1 MSDKNYMSWDGGG
14 DDPPNTDVIVDPIA
28 AGWAKGSW
36 QDSAK
41 FHKRQGMIFKRI
53 IVVDGGTEDA
63 VDANNGCNDNAFI
76 DFTVSAGDVRVL
88 TLKGGSSRNYF
99 SHWVVIRHGPVVD
112 IEIGDWSSFNLSRS
126 RDNHFHN
133 WQADDNGPITYAYR
147 VGCAPIFTSTYTKH
161 LWWRSIGLTFYWWF
175 KYVKHVIFK
184 MHDNMG
190 K

>member
-14 DDPPNTDVIVDPIA
+14 DDPPQLDVIVDPIA

-184 MHDNMG
+184 MHDSMG